1 MNEANNRT
9 YYILALA
16 VSIGLVFHGASF
28 FSTLEDTY
36 DLYVH
41 IFFADHYAKSWFDP
55 WESRWYT
62 GFNLI
67 SYPPLVHQ
75 LIALLSYVFGLK
87 FSAFLICFFIVVL
100 YVTGAFRFARL
111 ITANTE
117 SAAYASLIAVFL
129 PSVIETFHVF
139 GQIPMMMGI
148 SWLLHALPEV
158 YKFVREGKARFFFSA
173 LSLIAVAVC
182 SHHVTPIF
190 GMVFF
195 VVPLMGTAILDGA
208 RDEAGSY
215 KAIDVKLFVKFIK
228 KYIGRITLFGTST
241 VIVTIFVILPYW
253 LWSKNDPIAQIPIPH
268 GSRDNFI
275 EIFSSGLVFFIIP
288 WGFLF
293 LMFPF
298 YLYRF
303 FSKRN
308 IFLGLSFVVLTILGT
323 GGTTPIPRILLGE
336 GAFNILTLERFTFWA
351 TIYAM
356 PLAGEFLWRFTKGDI
371 YKMITLRRSKAIHSI
386 YVAILIV
393 CVFFS
398 AGFTTNLSFFR
409 PLQPDPINLTSLKNF
424 LESDKHYKWRY
435 LTLGFGDQMAWL
447 SANTR
452 ALTIDG
458 NYHSARRVPELTS
471 RAVERLENSKYRGT
485 EGIETLKQFLSAPE
499 AFHLKYVFSNDRFY
513 DPLLYFS
520 GWHRVKSLDNGI
532 IVWERAD
539 VSALPTVLPKSDIPM
554 YQKIMWGVIPIS
566 TLVLAFFFNVQ
577 VRWVKL
583 ISGKSQQH
591 SYSNPEKMRT
601 VIEPIFYQVIKYW
614 ILIVLVLAITLI
626 GNIYYLNV
634 KQLDHE
640 RVITSYYD
648 ALDFKKYED
657 AHSMLSHI
665 DGYSLDYFLLEIATT
680 DGLLDSF
687 GKMDRISH
695 RTLEKTDNY
704 ARVSTTIDWVTPL
717 KKVTKTLEHE
727 VVKDG
732 WKWYMKPLPINNY
745 IPTNQFSNTPTN
757 NFINQ
762 GRRKISTEETFHE
775 DVLDRP
781 VATVQQAKLIKRGES
796 YHVIGL
802 IQNLDSHPVDLT
814 LKATILDEEGNA
826 ITSYYEQDGI
836 VHKLLPKEIS
846 GFRIDF
852 KDVDWVSASKN
863 STSTPSSFKLEVLG
877 AVTNQ
882 DLFKNVVLSELKTEG
897 SLLTGSMYNYGNV
910 TTTISQLIES
920 YFTDDELTWVQVAF
934 TDQSIFPKKS
944 APLLINLSESLEV
957 DLLVTQDQAE
967 VLINGLDNSLISPK
981 YRSRDYVDGLPRLS
995 LGGNKSLQLNVN
1007 NFVSNPG
1014 PF

>member
-16 VSIGLVFHGASF
+16 VSVGLVFHGASF

-62 GFNLI
+62 GFSLI

-87 FSAFLICFFIVVL
+87 FAAFLICFFIVVL

-117 SAAYASLIAVFL
+117 SAGYAALMAVFL

-158 YKFVREGKARFFFSA
+158 YKFVREGKVQFFFSA

-208 RDEAGSY
+208 RDEVGSY
-215 KAIDVKLFVKFIK
+215 KAVDIKIFIKYIK
-228 KYIGRITLFGTST
+228 KYIGRITLFGAAT

-275 EIFSSGLVFFIIP
+275 ETFSSGLVFFIIP

-308 IFLGLSFVVLTILGT
+308 LFLGLSFVMLTILGT
-323 GGTTPIPRILLGE
+323 GGTTPLPRMFLGDS
-336 GAFNILTLERFTFWA
+336 AFSILTLERFTFWA

-356 PLAGEFLWRFTKGDI
+356 PFVGEFLWRFTKGDI
-371 YKMITLRRSKAIHSI
+371 YKMIVLRRSKAIHSI
-386 YVAILIV
+386 YVAVLII

-485 EGIETLKQFLSAPE
+485 EGIEALKQFLSAPE

-520 GWHRVKSLDNGI
+520 GWHRIKSLDNGI

-539 VSALPTVLPKSDIPM
+539 VSALPTVLPKNDIPK
-554 YQKIMWGVIPIS
+554 YQKIMWGVIPLC
-566 TLVLAFFFNVQ
+566 TLVLAFFFNIQ
-577 VRWVKL
+577 IRWMNH
-583 ISGKSQQH
+583 IAGKAKQRE
-591 SYSNPEKMRT
+591 YSNPERIRT

-648 ALDFKKYED
+648 ALDFKKYQV
-657 AHSMLSHI
+657 AHSLLSNKE
-665 DGYSLDYFLLEIATT
+665 GYSLDYFLLEIATT

-687 GKMDRISH
+687 GKVDRIVH
-695 RTLEKTDNY
+695 TTLEKTGDY
-704 ARVSTTIDWVTPL
+704 ARVSTTIDWITPL
-717 KKVTKTLEHE
+717 KTITKTIEHE
-727 VVKDG
+727 VIKDG

-781 VATVQQAKLIKRGES
+781 VATVEQARLIKRGDS

-802 IQNLDSHPVDLT
+802 IQNLDSRPVDLT
-814 LKATILDEEGNA
+814 LKASILDEDGNV
-826 ITSYYEQDGI
+826 ITSYFEQDGL
-836 VHKLLPKEIS
+836 VHKLLPKEVS

-852 KDVDWVSASKN
+852 KDVEWMD
-863 STSTPSSFKLEVLG
+863 TSTRSSAIPSSFKLEVLG

-882 DLFKNVVLSELKTEG
+882 DLFKNIVLSELRIEDNQ
-897 SLLTGSMYNYGNV
+897 LVGSMYNYGNL
-910 TTTISQLIES
+910 TTTISQIVQS
-920 YFTDDELTWVQVAF
+920 YFTDDQLTWVEVAF
-934 TDQSIFPKKS
+934 SDKSVFPKKS
-944 APLLINLSESLEV
+944 ATLNVAISTPLSTQV
-957 DLLVTQDQAE
+957 LVEQNQAE

-981 YRSRDYVDGLPRLS
+981 YKSNDIVNGLPRLS
-995 LGGNKSLQLNVN
+995 LGGNQSLQINLN
-1007 NFVSNPG
+1007 NFISNPSL
-1014 PF
+1014 F